1 MNNADELALDVVVV
15 VGEMVRLRIIRRS
28 LPHVPVQRAFSCVLL
43 NSLLYH
49 KADQLALDARR
60 RATRVGIARPGLAN
74 NIDDVVEDL

>member
-1 MNNADELALDVVVV
+1 MLLLLSEKDTLEDHSKILTTLTHYYIFLLA
-15 VGEMVRLRIIRRS
+15 RTTC
-28 LPHVPVQRAFSCVLL
+28 FSCVLL